1 MKRYGIQNDTDD
13 GDTLANCMN
22 ARKSSVHRS
31 DGKGAL
37 RKSKRKRQL
46 RTMMNKRKR
55 ATLKDEFKVQ
65 RLEVQRSL

>member
-13 GDTLANCMN
+13 GDTLANCIN
-22 ARKSSVHRS
+22 ARKSSIHRP

-37 RKSKRKRQL
+37 RSSKRKRAL

-55 ATLKDEFKVQ
+55 AQLKKELNK
-65 RLEVQRSL
+65 EV

>member
-1 MKRYGIQNDTDD
+1 MKKYGIPNDTDD

-22 ARKSSVHRS
+22 ARKSSTQRK

-37 RKSKRKRQL
+37 RSSKQKRRL

-55 ATLKDEFKVQ
+55 RELKDELRKE
-65 RLEVQRSL
+65 L

>member
-22 ARKSSVHRS
+22 ARKSSIHRS

-37 RKSKRKRQL
+37 RNSKRKRLL

-55 ATLKDEFKVQ
+55 ATLKDELRKELLNVA
-65 RLEVQRSL
+65 